1 MRGLF
6 KKYISKCPT
15 CLKSDIK
22 SKDGQFSVILGTPR
36 LSSLVGQESPVF
48 HTVSLDI
55 QGPWIVS
62 NFTGA
67 KRTRNKH
74 GTHKVYGL
82 IIVDLLSGAFCIEY
96 LDHATASEV
105 EAALKSFSALHRL
118 PSKCIADAGS
128 SLVSLEKN
136 PLFSGIKRMGIQ
148 VETVE
153 TNHQLL
159 NFSERTWQEVKGL
172 LNSMRRNCSKTIYSQ
187 SETIVEI
194 MRKVNLCASVVH
206 STPLL
211 VKHEDRHEK
220 LVMKESLL
228 RPYLSGTAL
237 DQKMAQII
245 AGVSGSRDGLFE
257 EVLSYNSTIREVAK
271 KHILSYLREKGV
283 SFPVIRRNGKQDS
296 DEVTLPLVDDVVAY
310 LSSDENVHLGV
321 ITKILKPNVSLVR
334 LIKNGKMCET
344 KMHVSLIKLIYRP
357 SDPES
362 FLHLVAI
369 SLRV

>member
-1 MRGLF
+1 
-6 KKYISKCPT
+6 
-15 CLKSDIK
+15 
-22 SKDGQFSVILGTPR
+22 
-36 LSSLVGQESPVF
+36 
-48 HTVSLDI
+48 
-55 QGPWIVS
+55 
-62 NFTGA
+62 
-67 KRTRNKH
+67 
-74 GTHKVYGL
+74 
-82 IIVDLLSGAFCIEY
+82 
-96 LDHATASEV
+96 
-105 EAALKSFSALHRL
+105 
-118 PSKCIADAGS
+118 
-128 SLVSLEKN
+128 
-136 PLFSGIKRMGIQ
+136 
-148 VETVE
+148 
-153 TNHQLL
+153 
-159 NFSERTWQEVKGL
+159 
-172 LNSMRRNCSKTIYSQ
+172 
-187 SETIVEI
+187 
-194 MRKVNLCASVVH
+194 
-206 STPLL
+206 
-211 VKHEDRHEK
+211 
-220 LVMKESLL
+220 MKESLL

>member
-1 MRGLF
+1 
-6 KKYISKCPT
+6 
-15 CLKSDIK
+15 
-22 SKDGQFSVILGTPR
+22 
-36 LSSLVGQESPVF
+36 
-48 HTVSLDI
+48 
-55 QGPWIVS
+55 
-62 NFTGA
+62 
-67 KRTRNKH
+67 
-74 GTHKVYGL
+74 
-82 IIVDLLSGAFCIEY
+82 
-96 LDHATASEV
+96 
-105 EAALKSFSALHRL
+105 
-118 PSKCIADAGS
+118 
-128 SLVSLEKN
+128 
-136 PLFSGIKRMGIQ
+136 MGIQ

-194 MRKVNLCASVVH
+194 MRKVNLCASVIH

-211 VKHEDRHEK
+211 VKHQDRHEK

-271 KHILSYLREKGV
+271 RHILSYLREKGV

-334 LIKNGKMCET
+334 LIKNGKVCET
-344 KMHVSLIKLIYRP
+344 KLHVSLIKLIYRP